1 MDTTVEHTAVVSRGQ
16 TGQQCFQMRCYLH
29 SEISLGAATTRV
41 GGWWVICFV
50 AAFSRAKIGSFSY
63 DSVGFF
69 LLFFTRIYFPA
80 SGQAVV
86 TGVVPSP
93 PRFLPSLFIAHR
105 VQQSH
110 CSSIF
115 HRVLLT
121 NALGPSASQLVHKEK
136 SQRIYTGM
144 HSAGL
149 ELTGLNYHGLE
160 DNLTRHRGDRTHGQG
175 GRPRLAGLS
184 LSLHPPPVFSPCIR
198 TCTWVVRAMYS

>member
-1 MDTTVEHTAVVSRGQ
+1 MNKTARFHILDPFRAIIIYPFGARHGPLLKHTQLAQPTCTYV
-16 TGQQCFQMRCYLH
+16 Y
-29 SEISLGAATTRV
+29 I
-41 GGWWVICFV
+41 
-50 AAFSRAKIGSFSY
+50 
-63 DSVGFF
+63 
-69 LLFFTRIYFPA
+69 FFTHIYVPS

-86 TGVVPSP
+86 TGVVLSS
-93 PRFLPSLFIAHR
+93 PRFLPSNSIAYR
-105 VQQSH
+105 VQKSH

-149 ELTGLNYHGLE
+149 ELTELNYHGLE